1 MLAHLSCPNC
11 FRDTHK
17 VSGTILNSKVALT
30 ACWTSLTG
38 ARRRPREGR
47 LANNVI
53 VMAFV
58 ISISRRVLK
67 HRALNGG
74 ISVNLG
80 HNTLPINPQHLCL
93 LLTMLFVSH
102 YLPAAKR
109 GPEVRLMTL
118 SFTKL
123 LQLLLLLNGSMK

>member
-1 MLAHLSCPNC
+1 MGS
-11 FRDTHK
+11 
-17 VSGTILNSKVALT
+17 
-30 ACWTSLTG
+30 
-38 ARRRPREGR
+38 REGR

-80 HNTLPINPQHLCL
+80 HNTLPINPSTYAYC
-93 LLTMLFVSH
+93 
-102 YLPAAKR
+102 
-109 GPEVRLMTL
+109 
-118 SFTKL
+118 
-123 LQLLLLLNGSMK
+123 